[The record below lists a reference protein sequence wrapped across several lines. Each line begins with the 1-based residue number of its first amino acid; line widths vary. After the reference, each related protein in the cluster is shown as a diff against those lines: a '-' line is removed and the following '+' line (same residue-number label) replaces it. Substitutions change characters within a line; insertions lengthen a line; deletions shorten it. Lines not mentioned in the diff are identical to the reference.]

1 MSKFWKYFTTIVFT
15 VLFVLLV
22 KNVCSPTMFKFWD
35 YVVFS
40 LIGLMFGFFIML
52 GIDLIVWC
60 RKPENNL
67 PHQDFKYDKRLEDK

>member
-1 MSKFWKYFTTIVFT
+1 MSKFWKYFTTILFT

-40 LIGLMFGFFIML
+40 IIGLMFGYFVML
-52 GIDLIVWC
+52 GIDLIMWC

-67 PHQDFKYDKRLEDK
+67 PHQDFKYNKTLEDK